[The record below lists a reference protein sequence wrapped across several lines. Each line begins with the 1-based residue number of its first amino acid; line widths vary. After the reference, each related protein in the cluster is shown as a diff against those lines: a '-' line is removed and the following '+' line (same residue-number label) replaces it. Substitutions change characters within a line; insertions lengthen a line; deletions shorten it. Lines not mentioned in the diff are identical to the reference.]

1 MQSLLQTEKECY
13 ICRNEFGVSNTRYLE
28 KHHIFGASNRN
39 KSEQYGLWVW
49 LDHDHHNENVRGDAG
64 IHFNQERALK
74 LKQEAQQA
82 FMSAYPYLDFIE
94 LFGRNY
100 L

>member
-1 MQSLLQTEKECY
+1 MDSIIQTEKVCY
-13 ICRNEFGVSNTRYLE
+13 ICGSTQNLE

-49 LDHDHHNENVRGDAG
+49 LDHNHHNENRRGDPG
-64 IHFNQERALK
+64 VHHNRELDLK
-74 LKQEAQQA
+74 LKQTAQKY
-82 FMSAYPYLDFIE
+82 FELRYPELDFLQI
-94 LFGRNY
+94 FGRNY